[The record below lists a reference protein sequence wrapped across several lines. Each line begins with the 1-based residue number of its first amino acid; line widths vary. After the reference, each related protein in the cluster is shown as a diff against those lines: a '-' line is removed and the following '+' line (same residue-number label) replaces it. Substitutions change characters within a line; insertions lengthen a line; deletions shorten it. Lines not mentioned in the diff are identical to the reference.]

1 MNLNMQ
7 KLFDTLRD
15 GVAIVSPECVVRYAN
30 QIAGQSLGVVAGQPL
45 PAENICHQI
54 RAVAHG
60 YVRLPITLEVDAPGQ
75 QHQVDRLRVTLLQ
88 SPVGNDYLVVVHNL
102 TEAQFYENTVRNLAE
117 MTQQEL
123 ALPLQDLVR
132 ALESLHEQLGHWP
145 AQAGAEGASR
155 EGQDRLHSLTEK
167 VIENSAGVLQRFRQ
181 LLLLSETF
189 SFAPMVGQ
197 ERITAAE
204 LVSEAL
210 MRARPALAARRIRV
224 SQVGVDEHLPVIYG
238 AKAWLSQALAEYVQ
252 LMAAS
257 ASRDSELLLN
267 VRSGGNFIT
276 LHLQNC
282 GLGIPSHLR
291 ERAFLPF
298 QRGAEG
304 GEAAGLGMGLAMGL
318 ALCKRVVELHQG
330 HVHLVDNDQEIVE
343 LSIELPAG
351 GLTDAQNTGGI
362 EQAQRYAQDLARLM
376 QRASARS

>member
-7 KLFDTLRD
+7 KLFDSLRD
-15 GVAIVSPECVVRYAN
+15 GVAIVSPECIVRYTN
-30 QIAGQSLGVVAGQPL
+30 RIAGQSLGLVSGESL

-75 QHQVDRLRVTLLQ
+75 QRQVDRLRVTLLQ
-88 SPVGNDYLVVVHNL
+88 SPVGSDYLIVVHNL
-102 TEAQFYENTVRNLAE
+102 TEAQFYENTVRNVAE
-117 MTQQEL
+117 MTHQEL
-123 ALPLQDLVR
+123 GLPLQGLVR
-132 ALESLHEQLGHWP
+132 SLEQLQEQLGHMP
-145 AQAGAEGASR
+145 APADSDGLSR
-155 EGQDRLHSLTEK
+155 NGRDRLNTLAEK
-167 VIENSAGVLQRFRQ
+167 IIENSAGVLQRFRQ

-197 ERITAAE
+197 DRITPVE

-238 AKAWLSQALAEYVQ
+238 AKTWLSQALAEYVQ
-252 LMAAS
+252 FMAAG
-257 ASRDSELLLN
+257 ASRDAELLLN
-267 VRSGGNFIT
+267 ARSGGNFIT
-276 LHLQNC
+276 FHLQNC

-298 QRGAEG
+298 QQG
-304 GEAAGLGMGLAMGL
+304 GEAGEGAGLGLGL

-330 HVHLVDNDQEIVE
+330 HVHLVENDHEIVE

-351 GLTDAQNTGGI
+351 GLTEGQNSAGI

-376 QRASARS
+376 QRASARN